1 MMGLRRILT
10 GSYNEVMQT
19 EPHIQPQHLPVSL
32 PILCIVGPT
41 GAGKT
46 HLAMSL
52 AEHAQ
57 SIGMK
62 IELISMDSA
71 LVYRGLDIGSAKPT
85 KAERAAVIHHLID
98 ILEPTEVYSAA
109 KFANDAK
116 RLCQEIRLRGNIPV
130 VVGGTMLYWRAW
142 AHGLSS
148 LPPANPHIRTRLDEQ
163 GKTLGWPAMHM
174 QLMKVDPIT
183 ASRLMPN
190 DSQRVQRALEVYE
203 ITGTPMSTL
212 LADSPS
218 EDGREGSAIPD
229 WINLVSLEPSDRARL
244 HANLEKRFDE
254 MLNGG
259 LIAEVEKLRANCALH
274 PDLPAIRSVGY
285 RQVWEYLDG
294 QSNWDQMRYKA
305 LAATRQLG
313 KRQLTWLRAIAGRNT
328 FDPFNPSG
336 LALALEY
343 CKQHLA

>member
-1 MMGLRRILT
+1 
-10 GSYNEVMQT
+10 MQS
-19 EPHIQPQHLPVSL
+19 PVAN

-52 AEHAQ
+52 AEYAK
-57 SIGMK
+57 SIDLT

-85 KAERAAVIHHLID
+85 QAERAAVIHHLID

-109 KFANDAK
+109 RFANDAK
-116 RLCQEIRLRGNIPV
+116 RLCEEIRNRGNIPV

-148 LPPANPHIRTRLDEQ
+148 LPTANPEIRARLDEE
-163 GKTLGWPAMHM
+163 GKTLGWPTMHAK
-174 QLMKVDPIT
+174 LAKIDPES
-183 ASRLMPN
+183 AARLKPN
-190 DSQRVQRALEVYE
+190 DSQRVQRALEVFE
-203 ITGTPMSTL
+203 ITGKPMSAL

-229 WINLVSLEPSDRARL
+229 WIKLVSLEPSDRKRL
-244 HANLEKRFDE
+244 HQNLEKRFDE
-254 MLNGG
+254 MLVSGF
-259 LIAEVEKLRANCALH
+259 LDEVRVLRNNSELH
-274 PDLPAIRSVGY
+274 ADLPAIRSVGY
-285 RQVWEYLDG
+285 RQAWEYLNGEIDAE
-294 QSNWDQMRYKA
+294 QMRYKA

-313 KRQLTWLRAIAGRNT
+313 KRQLTWLRAITGRNI
-328 FDPFNPSG
+328 FDPFNPEE
-336 LALALEY
+336 LKAALDY
-343 CKQHLA
+343 CKKNLK